1 MKFKIIPEHRR
12 IARKFKSEFVSIP
25 EAAKEIQRLIDYS
38 TNNMKGR
45 EITAKIVFEDKQNG
59 ELETS
64 SMSFVQGVSTNVSYY
79 ATKMLEEKYFN
90 APREIRDA
98 FLNALKEELN
108 IQERIEQPVEATI
121 PKEQEQVENK
131 SVDAS
136 RSMTECLNCQE
147 DIEENV
153 KYCPYCGFDQTT
165 DLTHVAAPPT
175 EEESPSMEN
184 VKSSE
189 QNFDISQSE
198 YEEVEVEIEKV
209 EITPHSPVNDTVQN
223 NYQSEEKNT
232 FSDAASSHSTGVAP
246 LWVNNLPSE
255 IQDIIARG
263 KQFRGKTTIRAEIF
277 EKYKNP
283 QSEEITRKTTAISDE
298 EQNELYSAE
307 QEFIEK
313 KRRIGQEYEQKRQFE
328 TQKIKENY
336 SERINKEIEATL
348 EAERSK
354 AKSFSQDM
362 ETALNQLIE
371 NT

>member
-1 MKFKIIPEHRR
+1 MRGEKMKFKIVPEHRR
-12 IARKFKSEFVSIP
+12 IARKFKSKFVSIP
-25 EAAKEIQRLIDYS
+25 EAVKEIQRLIDVS

-45 EITAKIVFEDKQNG
+45 EIPAKIVFEDKQNG

-64 SMSFVQGVSTNVSYY
+64 IMPFKQGSSTNVSYY
-79 ATKMLEEKYFN
+79 ATKMLEEKYSN

-98 FLNALKEELN
+98 FLNTLKQELEGREEVERPPLDIKSEPREEIGSAPVSSHLKEC
-108 IQERIEQPVEATI
+108 
-121 PKEQEQVENK
+121 
-131 SVDAS
+131 
-136 RSMTECLNCQE
+136 MNCQE

-165 DLTHVAAPPT
+165 DLSPI
-175 EEESPSMEN
+175 EETALEDEMTSMEHE
-184 VKSSE
+184 KTSSE
-189 QNFDISQSE
+189 EFDISQTE
-198 YEEVEVEIEKV
+198 YEEVEVEQ
-209 EITPHSPVNDTVQN
+209 TQTSQSPSVNDTVQTGEKMT
-223 NYQSEEKNT
+223 YSE
-232 FSDAASSHSTGVAP
+232 AASSHSTGVAP

-255 IQDIIARG
+255 VQDIIARG

-298 EQNELYSAE
+298 EQNALYAAE

-313 KRRIGQEYEQKRQFE
+313 KRQITQEYEQKRKFE

-348 EAERSK
+348 ESERSK
-354 AKSFSQDM
+354 AKSFTQDM
-362 ETALNQLIE
+362 EKALNQLIE

>member
-12 IARKFKSEFVSIP
+12 IARKFKSDFVSIP
-25 EAAKEIQRLIDYS
+25 EAAKEIQRLIDVS
-38 TNNMKGR
+38 TNKMKGK
-45 EITAKIVFEDKQNG
+45 EILAKIVFEDKQNG

-64 SMSFVQGVSTNVSYY
+64 IMPFKQGASTNVSYY
-79 ATKMLEEKYFN
+79 ATKMLEEKYSN

-98 FLNALKEELN
+98 FLNTLKQELEGQEEVERPLQDIKSEPHEEIGNEPVSSYLKEC
-108 IQERIEQPVEATI
+108 V
-121 PKEQEQVENK
+121 
-131 SVDAS
+131 
-136 RSMTECLNCQE
+136 NCQE

-165 DLTHVAAPPT
+165 DLSHVDDTST
-175 EEESPSMEN
+175 EEEMPSMEHEK
-184 VKSSE
+184 KSSE
-189 QNFDISQSE
+189 GFDISQTE
-198 YEEVEVEIEKV
+198 YEEEEVEQTQTV
-209 EITPHSPVNDTVQN
+209 PPSSVNDTVQTGETMT
-223 NYQSEEKNT
+223 Y
-232 FSDAASSHSTGVAP
+232 SDAASSHSTGVAP

-298 EQNELYSAE
+298 EQNALYAAE
-307 QEFIEK
+307 QEFIEN
-313 KRRIGQEYEQKRQFE
+313 KRRIAQDFEQKRQFE
-328 TQKIKENY
+328 TQKIKDSY

-354 AKSFSQDM
+354 AKSFTQDM

>member
-25 EAAKEIQRLIDYS
+25 EAAKEIQRLIDVS
-38 TNNMKGR
+38 TNKMKGK
-45 EITAKIVFEDKQNG
+45 EILAKIVFEDKQNG

-64 SMSFVQGVSTNVSYY
+64 IMPFKQGASKNVSYY
-79 ATKMLEEKYFN
+79 ATKMLEEKYSN

-98 FLNALKEELN
+98 FLNTLKQELVGQEEVERPLQDIKSEPHEEIGNEPVSSHLKEC
-108 IQERIEQPVEATI
+108 V
-121 PKEQEQVENK
+121 
-131 SVDAS
+131 
-136 RSMTECLNCQE
+136 NCQE

-165 DLTHVAAPPT
+165 DLTPIDETLT
-175 EEESPSMEN
+175 EEEIPSMEHEKN
-184 VKSSE
+184 SSE
-189 QNFDISQSE
+189 GFDISQTE
-198 YEEVEVEIEKV
+198 YEEVEVEQKQ
-209 EITPHSPVNDTVQN
+209 TTAPSSVNDTVQTGGTMT
-223 NYQSEEKNT
+223 Y
-232 FSDAASSHSTGVAP
+232 SDVDPSRSTEVAP

-255 IQDIIARG
+255 IQNIIARG

-298 EQNELYSAE
+298 EQNALYAAE
-307 QEFIEK
+307 QEFIEN
-313 KRRIGQEYEQKRQFE
+313 KRRIAQDFEQKRQFE
-328 TQKIKENY
+328 TQKIKDSY

-354 AKSFSQDM
+354 AKSFTQDM

>member
-12 IARKFKSEFVSIP
+12 TARKFKSDFVSIP
-25 EAAKEIQRLIDYS
+25 EAAKEIQRLIDVS
-38 TNNMKGR
+38 TNNMKGK
-45 EITAKIVFEDKQNG
+45 EILAKIVFEDKQNG

-64 SMSFVQGVSTNVSYY
+64 IIPFKQGASTNVSYY
-79 ATKMLEEKYFN
+79 ATKMLEEKYSN

-98 FLNALKEELN
+98 FLNTLKEELEGTEK
-108 IQERIEQPVEATI
+108 IDHPVEATI
-121 PKEQEQVENK
+121 PKEQEQVESK
-131 SVDAS
+131 ATAVS
-136 RSMTECLNCQE
+136 RSMTECPNCQE

-165 DLTHVAAPPT
+165 DLTTIDETLT
-175 EEESPSMEN
+175 EEEIPSMEHEKN
-184 VKSSE
+184 SSE
-189 QNFDISQSE
+189 GFDISQTE
-198 YEEVEVEIEKV
+198 YEEVEVEQTQT
-209 EITPHSPVNDTVQN
+209 TPPSSVNDTVQTGGTMT
-223 NYQSEEKNT
+223 Y
-232 FSDAASSHSTGVAP
+232 SDVDSSRSTEVAP

-255 IQDIIARG
+255 IQNIIARG

-283 QSEEITRKTTAISDE
+283 QSEEITRKTTAILDE
-298 EQNELYSAE
+298 EQNALYAAE
-307 QEFIEK
+307 QEFIEN
-313 KRRIGQEYEQKRQFE
+313 KRRIAQDFEQKRQFE
-328 TQKIKENY
+328 TQKIKDSY

-354 AKSFSQDM
+354 AKSFTQDM